1 MRAWLPVLLLIPLLG
16 CSPETGPSNANKL
29 NSGRPDLFGNAAARK
44 PAPASDVR
52 AEADAGSQPAAGTQP
67 AGAPRATR
75 TVGNSGEVP
84 LIPTGRWTDLKPCTP
99 LLELKRDKHG
109 AWGWHHG
116 DKTLGTD
123 GREAE
128 KALDSFARHKHHG
141 TGWQGT
147 AANGVSRN
155 LVVLMVDA
163 EAPARL
169 VCWFMDRTMAAQIG
183 QVAIGLR
190 GISAS
195 PRETQKCAQAENLGA
210 DYLVYTAP
218 VDEGLSAAPSVPKE
232 EAACGIH
239 WSEADRLFNFVT
251 MVGPRDRMS
260 VSGVSGEANQYVC
273 PTDASAA
280 TRTASQQVRA
290 QAINAVAEKLYEHA
304 AEYGRIE
311 RLRYVYMDL
320 LATSSVPWL
329 AFELAWRACEEARRR
344 MQAAGSD
351 SVSVTHPW
359 EYQIPEPPPPE
370 QPPERDVEFP
380 RDEPPTE
387 YPTED
392 PRITED

>member
-16 CSPETGPSNANKL
+16 CSPEAGPSNAEKL
-29 NSGRPDLFGNAAARK
+29 NSGRPDLFGNAAAKK

-52 AEADAGSQPAAGTQP
+52 PEADAGSQPTAGTQP
-67 AGAPRATR
+67 AGAPQPTR
-75 TVGNSGEVP
+75 TVGSPGEVP

-109 AWGWHHG
+109 AWAWHHG
-116 DKTLGTD
+116 EKTLGTD

-128 KALDSFARHKHHG
+128 KALDGFAKHKHHG

-155 LVVLMVDA
+155 LAVVLVDA

-169 VCWFMDRTMAAQIG
+169 VCWFMARTMAAQIG
-183 QVAIGLR
+183 QVAVGLR
-190 GISAS
+190 GMATP
-195 PRETQKCAQAENLGA
+195 PRDAQKCAQVESLGTE
-210 DYLVYTAP
+210 YLVYTAP
-218 VDEGLSAAPSVPKE
+218 VDEGLSSAPSIPRE
-232 EAACGIH
+232 EAACGIR
-239 WSEADRLFNFVT
+239 WSEAERLFSFST
-251 MVGPRDRMS
+251 MIGARDRK
-260 VSGVSGEANQYVC
+260 VVAGVSGEPKLYLC
-273 PTDASAA
+273 PADAPAVTRSAA
-280 TRTASQQVRA
+280 QEVRA
-290 QAINAVAEKLYEHA
+290 QAINAIAEKLHEHA
-304 AEYGRIE
+304 SKVGRIE
-311 RLRYVYMDL
+311 RLRYNSMDL

-329 AFELAWRACEEARRR
+329 AFELAWRACEETRRR
-344 MQAAGSD
+344 MHAAGSD